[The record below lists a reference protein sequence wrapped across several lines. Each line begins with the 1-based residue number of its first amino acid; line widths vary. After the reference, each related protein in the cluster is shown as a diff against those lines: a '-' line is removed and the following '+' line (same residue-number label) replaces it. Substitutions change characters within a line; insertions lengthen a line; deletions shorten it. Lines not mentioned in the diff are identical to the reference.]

1 VVWPGRGESG
11 ACHIG
16 HGTVVMTLDEHVF
29 ILLYLTTIPD
39 RHFNDCCSFDPSLVE
54 FVAK

>member
-1 VVWPGRGESG
+1 MVWPGRGESG